1 MPRRQAGSTS
11 CARSAYRWIFPVA
24 VFGSEVCGT
33 IWRERMAAFKRPRQ
47 VVPQTSLPKTATGKI
62 QRYALRAQLV
72 DPA

>member
-1 MPRRQAGSTS
+1 MILLGD
-11 CARSAYRWIFPVA
+11 C
-24 VFGSEVCGT
+24 
-33 IWRERMAAFKRPRQ
+33 RERMAAFKRPRQ